1 MSHKVVNI
9 ENKHIHC
16 FFFII
21 RQFTT
26 VVPQKSYWVTG
37 TINNVNSGY
46 ILHSK
51 YMIISIYYC
60 FLSKS
65 AKLFHKKVRQQ
76 FSW

>member
-9 ENKHIHC
+9 ENKHIPC
-16 FFFII
+16 FFFSIC
-21 RQFTT
+21 QFTT
-26 VVPQKSYWVTG
+26 VVAQKSYWVTG
-37 TINNVNSGY
+37 TINNVNIGC

-51 YMIISIYYC
+51 DMIISIYYC

-65 AKLFHKKVRQQ
+65 ATLFHKNVRQQ